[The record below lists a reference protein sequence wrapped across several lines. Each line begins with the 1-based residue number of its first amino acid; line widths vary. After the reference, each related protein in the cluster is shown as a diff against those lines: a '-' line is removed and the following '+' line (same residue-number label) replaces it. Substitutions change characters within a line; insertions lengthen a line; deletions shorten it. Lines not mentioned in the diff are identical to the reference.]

1 MFTQP
6 VGRALQATAIV
17 SAIMAIQPIAALAQD
32 AESIM
37 QTMQEMQMERYEG
50 VNTYVVVQSVM
61 GNKVA
66 VGYERFDFTA
76 SDGNTYPVFGPMR
89 QGSDNPETRAFL
101 ETYADGAEMAGG
113 AVGDQMESDMQKA
126 GLPKGMLGASGGG
139 DPWASMDPR
148 VMMGANAEFLRQ
160 AAAADGRALDEKD
173 FNGIEEFAKRA
184 RLVGTEKVGGR
195 KAFYLIAEGLDEV
208 EQDGSEEFLL
218 ETVEAWIDTR
228 EYVPL
233 RMKMSGTATAEG
245 ESRPFVIEKIDS
257 DYRTVPGSSL
267 YEAFSQVLKIGGALT
282 PEQEAQMQEAQQQ
295 MADLDEQLAD
305 LPPSQREMILSRMGP
320 QLKMIEQMA
329 NGGAMEMNIEVHEI
343 VVNADLA
350 ELQRLQAA
358 NFGGAALPVS
368 GLPAT
373 QSPAVASA
381 PAASADADLKAAQ
394 QACLQEKMEAAQAA
408 QQKKRGFGRLM
419 SAATRA
425 AGRYGGIEAHQT
437 MGDVYTA
444 TATADDVSQA
454 AKDLG
459 LTESDIEDCR
469 GP

>member
-1 MFTQP
+1 MRRFSA
-6 VGRALQATAIV
+6 REALLAVAAAAASYLPT
-17 SAIMAIQPIAALAQD
+17 AALAED
-32 AESIM
+32 AQSIM
-37 QTMQEMQMERYEG
+37 QTMHEKQMERYEG
-50 VNTYVVVQSVM
+50 VNSYVVVQSVL

-66 VGYERFDFTA
+66 VGYERIDFTA

-89 QGSDNPETRAFL
+89 QGSSNPGTRAFL
-101 ETYADGAEMAGG
+101 QTYAGSAEMMGN

-160 AAAADGRALDEKD
+160 AAAAGDRGVDQED
-173 FNGIEEFAKRA
+173 FNGIEEFSKRA
-184 RLVGTEKVGGR
+184 RLVGTEKVAGR
-195 KAFYLIAEGLDEV
+195 EAFYLIAEGLEEL

-233 RMKMSGTATAEG
+233 KMKMSGTATSDG

-267 YEAFSQVLKIGGALT
+267 YEAYSQVLKIGGALT
-282 PEQEAQMQEAQQQ
+282 PEQQAQIQEAQKQ
-295 MADLDEQLAD
+295 MADLEKQLAD

-320 QLKMIEQMA
+320 QLKMMERMA
-329 NGGAMEMNIEVHEI
+329 NGGAMEMAIEVHEI

-358 NFGGAALPVS
+358 NFDGA
-368 GLPAT
+368 
-373 QSPAVASA
+373 
-381 PAASADADLKAAQ
+381 
-394 QACLQEKMEAAQAA
+394 
-408 QQKKRGFGRLM
+408 
-419 SAATRA
+419 
-425 AGRYGGIEAHQT
+425 
-437 MGDVYTA
+437 
-444 TATADDVSQA
+444 
-454 AKDLG
+454 
-459 LTESDIEDCR
+459 
-469 GP
+469 

>member
-1 MFTQP
+1 MPNQS
-6 VGRALQATAIV
+6 VGRILLAFT
-17 SAIMAIQPIAALAQD
+17 IAALTTIRMPAALAADAQ
-32 AESIM
+32 SII
-37 QTMQEMQMERYEG
+37 QTMQDMQLERYEG
-50 VNTYVVVQSVM
+50 VDTYVVIQSVM

-66 VGYERFDFTA
+66 VGYERFDFEA
-76 SDGNTYPVFGPMR
+76 SDGKTYPVFGPMR
-89 QGSDNPETRAFL
+89 QGSSNPQTRAFL
-101 ETYADGAEMAGG
+101 ETYADSAQKAGG
-113 AVGDQMESDMQKA
+113 ALSDQMDSDMRKA
-126 GLPKGMLGASGGG
+126 GLPKGMLGAGGSGG

-160 AAAADGRALDEKD
+160 AAAAEDGQAQKKTD

-195 KAFYLIAEGLDEV
+195 KAFHLIADGLDAV
-208 EQDGSEEFLL
+208 EQDGSDEFVLEEI
-218 ETVEAWIDTR
+218 EAWIDTR

-233 RMKMSGTATAEG
+233 KMKMSGTATTEG
-245 ESRPFVIEKIDS
+245 ETRPFVIEKIDS

-267 YEAFSQVLKIGGALT
+267 YEAYSQVMKIGGALT
-282 PEQEAQMQEAQQQ
+282 PEQEAQMREAQKQ
-295 MADLDEQLAD
+295 MADMDKQLAD
-305 LPPSQREMILSRMGP
+305 LPPSQREMIMSRMGP

-329 NGGAMEMNIEVHEI
+329 NGGAMEMRIDVHEI

-358 NFGGAALPVS
+358 NFGTGMM
-368 GLPAT
+368 PA
-373 QSPAVASA
+373 PAMPANAVAATA
-381 PAASADADLKAAQ
+381 PAGATSDTDLQAAQ

-408 QQKKRGFGRLM
+408 QKKKRGFGRLM
-419 SAATRA
+419 SAATRV

-469 GP
+469 NP